1 MDPEPN
7 SQGTI
12 QVIPN
17 LNLANVMLFL
27 SLLNIPPPFNL
38 YGLIAGFLKQLF
50 FLELKFKMYNF

>member
-27 SLLNIPPPFNL
+27 SLINIPPPFNL
-38 YGLIAGFLKQLF
+38 YGLIAGVFKATFLSRT
-50 FLELKFKMYNF
+50 EI